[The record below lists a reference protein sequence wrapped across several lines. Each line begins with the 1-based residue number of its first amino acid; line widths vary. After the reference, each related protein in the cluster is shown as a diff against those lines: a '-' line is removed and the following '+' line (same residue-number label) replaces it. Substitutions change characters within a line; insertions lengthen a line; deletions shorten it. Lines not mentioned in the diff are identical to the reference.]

1 MRVSNVEDS
10 GMNADTVESTSS
22 DSYQFGMVT
31 LNAPVDELKMDIAS
45 YTDPAGRD
53 SNEDAILAT
62 ELTGIRSGH
71 LLAVAD
77 GMGGYEHG
85 EVASRLAID
94 VLQSA
99 LAESSSQDVAVA
111 LKQAY
116 RQANQQ
122 IFEFGAK
129 EGNAQPLGTT
139 LVSAVVVGHYATIAN
154 IGDSRAYLFRANQ
167 LTQITQDH
175 SVVGEQVAKGEITED
190 QARTS
195 RQRNLLTASLG
206 LSEIL
211 DRRLPSIYEI
221 ALLPED
227 SLLLCSDGFYDVL
240 ETQDYLGLLGD
251 RSQGDVARQLT
262 DLAKTRGTTDN
273 VSAVVLRVSPSVA
286 AVQRVQLHTE
296 LAEARPKTSALWLPI
311 AAIILLIAIIA
322 VGAWFYL

>member
-1 MRVSNVEDS
+1 M
-10 GMNADTVESTSS
+10 
-22 DSYQFGMVT
+22 
-31 LNAPVDELKMDIAS
+31 DELEFAVAS
-45 YTDPAGRD
+45 YTDPAGRE

-62 ELTGIRSGH
+62 ELTGSRTGH

-77 GMGGYEHG
+77 GMGGYENG
-85 EVASRLAID
+85 EVASKIAID
-94 VLQSA
+94 VLT
-99 LAESSSQDVAVA
+99 SSIMETASQDVTVA

-122 IFEFGAK
+122 IFEFGANQ
-129 EGNAQPLGTT
+129 GNAQPLGTT
-139 LVSAVVVGHYATIAN
+139 LVSAVVVGRYATIAN

-175 SVVGEQVAKGEITED
+175 SVVGEQVAKGEITEVE
-190 QARTS
+190 ARSS

-206 LSEIL
+206 LSETL

-251 RSQGDVARQLT
+251 SSGTDVARQLT
-262 DLAKTRGTTDN
+262 DLAKDRGTTDN

-286 AVQRVQLHTE
+286 AVQRVQLQTE
-296 LAEARPKTSALWLPI
+296 LAEARPKSSALWLPI